1 MLDLFFTLQIF
12 DLHLFSDFFST
23 DLQFDCVY
31 SLYSRNESKH
41 ETPAG
46 VLLICWWIHFSHF
59 VFLLLKLPMDGGG
72 SVSDAVLVV
81 QAIDSTGVM
90 VV

>member
-1 MLDLFFTLQIF
+1 MNLYIRVTFIGSRMADSRVIEKKRQPK
-12 DLHLFSDFFST
+12 DFPYPKDT
-23 DLQFDCVY
+23 
-31 SLYSRNESKH
+31 
-41 ETPAG
+41 T
-46 VLLICWWIHFSHF
+46 LICWWIHFSHF